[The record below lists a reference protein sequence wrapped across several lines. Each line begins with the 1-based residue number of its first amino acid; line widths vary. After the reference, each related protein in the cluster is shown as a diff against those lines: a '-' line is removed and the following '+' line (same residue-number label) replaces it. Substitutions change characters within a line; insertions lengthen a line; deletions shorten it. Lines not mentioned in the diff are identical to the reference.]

1 MAPGAPLISPV
12 DKSENTAAARAHQRG
27 GIRKVL
33 ELAWVYA
40 AFKAFVQP
48 LAAQRAFVS
57 EFVPARA
64 GSRIL
69 DIGCGTGWILD
80 FLPPDIH
87 YVGYDLNP
95 KYIESAQE
103 RYGKHATF
111 FCADITSQSVPRIE
125 GEGFDIVLAL
135 GLLHH
140 LNDSEVASLC
150 ESAHAHLK
158 PGGVFI
164 TFDGVYV
171 PKQSPIA
178 KFIISRDR
186 GQAVRTPE
194 GYLALTEPH
203 FSRVERQVR
212 TDLLRIPYTHFL
224 MHCYK

>member
-1 MAPGAPLISPV
+1 MPTSVSASKRGEEQ
-12 DKSENTAAARAHQRG
+12 DETRAHQRR

-48 LAAQRAFVS
+48 LAAQRAFVA

-64 GSRIL
+64 GAHIL

-80 FLPPDIH
+80 FLPAGLR

-103 RYGKHATF
+103 RHGSRATF

-140 LNDSEVASLC
+140 LTDREATHLC

-178 KFIISRDR
+178 RYLLSRDR

-194 GYLALTEPH
+194 GYLALTAPL
-203 FSRVERQVR
+203 FSKVERQVR